1 MKPYLYMVCFRY
13 RFAGFLF
20 CCQNTQHWAG
30 GLFRFQTPEKEKKM
44 ETVDYKKVGE
54 RIRALREEAG
64 VGLREI
70 AAEFNLSNKSVVSA
84 YENGRRALPADV
96 AVRYADKY
104 GVTTD
109 WILRGVAPKFR
120 AELNSDGEKDYSELK
135 ALFMK
140 LNSETLRTVAIEQL
154 RALAKAVI

>member
-1 MKPYLYMVCFRY
+1 
-13 RFAGFLF
+13 
-20 CCQNTQHWAG
+20 
-30 GLFRFQTPEKEKKM
+30 M

-54 RIRALREEAG
+54 RIRTLREESG

-70 AAEFNLSNKSVVSA
+70 AEEFNLSNKSVVSA
-84 YENGRRALPADV
+84 YENGRRSLPADV

-120 AELNSDGEKDYSELK
+120 AELTAYEEDDFSELK

-140 LNSETLRTVAIEQL
+140 LNTEALRTVALEQL

>member
-1 MKPYLYMVCFRY
+1 
-13 RFAGFLF
+13 
-20 CCQNTQHWAG
+20 
-30 GLFRFQTPEKEKKM
+30 M

-96 AVRYADKY
+96 AVRYAEKY

-109 WILRGVAPKFR
+109 WILRGVAPKYR
-120 AELNSDGEKDYSELK
+120 AELSIDAERDYSELK
-135 ALFMK
+135 ALFVRLDK
-140 LNSETLRTVAIEQL
+140 EALRTVAMEQL